1 MQTNYRSRS
10 FCVVFLSTIALVGLF
25 FVTCDGRQCNS
36 YRDCLGDYRKCC
48 NGYCRWHCNLSCSSD
63 EQCGSPGSKE
73 EYCCKGKCI
82 SVSSICEE
90 PRREEEPV
98 LSATIIAVI
107 AIFGVILIVA
117 LCIALRSYWCKCLRI
132 CFKPRG
138 SQQGDIGTKLRGG
151 NGFVEFGR
159 ESGTSA
165 VTDERTSAQ
174 TSISWVGQDVRIVPS
189 KSTGS
194 RHGLGKTKTKPNNV
208 KMILS

>member
-1 MQTNYRSRS
+1 MQTNYRLRR
-10 FCVVFLSTIALVGLF
+10 FYVVFLSTVALVGF
-25 FVTCDGRQCNS
+25 FIVTCDGRRCNS
-36 YRDCLGDYRKCC
+36 NRDCLGDYRQCC
-48 NGYCRWHCNLSCSSD
+48 SGYCRRHCNLSCSSD

-82 SVSSICEE
+82 SASSICEK

-98 LSATIIAVI
+98 LSATVIAVI

-117 LCIALRSYWCKCLRI
+117 LCIALKSYWCKCLRI

-151 NGFVEFGR
+151 NGFVELGR
-159 ESGTSA
+159 ESATSA
-165 VTDERTSAQ
+165 ADERTSAQ

-189 KSTGS
+189 KSTGL
-194 RHGLGKTKTKPNNV
+194 RNGPGKSKTKPDNV